1 MNWQTISAI
10 GGTRIIVDHYCY
22 TTKVKYRAVAV
33 VVDVRRPNRVKP
45 IYKLKRF
52 ETKTPRAHLVEGL
65 GLVVHPEIYAALQKK
80 LRDSVIEQERSV
92 FMSVFGIPAMPTP
105 PQPKGLTLSD
115 LQDAIKKI
123 DGLK

>member
-10 GGTRIIVDHYCY
+10 GGTRIIVDKYCY

-52 ETKTPRAHLVEGL
+52 ETKTPRAYLVKGL
-65 GLVVHPEIYAALQKK
+65 GLVVHPDIYEAIQKK
-80 LRDSVIEQERSV
+80 LRDSAIEQERNL
-92 FMSVFGIPAMPTP
+92 FMSAFGAQPQE
-105 PQPKGLTLSD
+105 PQPKALTLSD

-123 DGLK
+123 DGST